1 MWPRHSGFGVTSSPL
16 VENLCGLVG
25 IKDITVKLNG
35 RRRKID
41 NVVKAWLRAV
51 TSQGVPHDGV
61 EGSGTYV
68 REVFHR
74 AKLPYGLRRGVD
86 V

>member
-51 TSQGVPHDGV
+51 TTMDGRVP
-61 EGSGTYV
+61 SGGNG
-68 REVFHR
+68 
-74 AKLPYGLRRGVD
+74 KSRRISPRVTWT
-86 V
+86 